1 MLLEFSYENFLSFKN
16 KVTFSMVATTLRD
29 RKVKAEETLFVD
41 DLLVNVEGA
50 KAVGI
55 NAIQVTKERGIVQI
69 FSDWI

>member
-1 MLLEFSYENFLSFKN
+1 M
-16 KVTFSMVATTLRD
+16 
-29 RKVKAEETLFVD
+29 RKPDPNIYKYVLNDANLKAEETLFVD

-50 KAVGI
+50 KSVGI